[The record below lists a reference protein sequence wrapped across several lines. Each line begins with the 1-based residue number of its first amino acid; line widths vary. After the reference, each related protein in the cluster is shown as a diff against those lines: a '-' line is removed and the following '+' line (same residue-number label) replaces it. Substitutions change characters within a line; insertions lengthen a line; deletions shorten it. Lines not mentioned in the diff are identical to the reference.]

1 MGNKEEVKIIRKRN
15 QWQDEWWEPKQKKH
29 DCMMLVTMV
38 TTIQLLACIY
48 IWHCIF
54 IFSTPIFFLHVYA
67 AAGMRQEESFKT
79 FCESVKRHGVF
90 FFLVFFPPSRFYL
103 KVTSEGKVR
112 KTNMKDKVLVKNE
125 SCYWANMR
133 RFMMSMQKIFH
144 RQSLFHALLTII
156 NLI

>member
-90 FFLVFFPPSRFYL
+90 FFWFFSPPPDFTSRSQVREKWEKQTWRIKCWWKMSLVIEQIWGDLWCRC
-103 KVTSEGKVR
+103 R
-112 KTNMKDKVLVKNE
+112 KYFIDSLYFMH
-125 SCYWANMR
+125 YW
-133 RFMMSMQKIFH
+133 Q
-144 RQSLFHALLTII
+144 
-156 NLI
+156 

>member
-15 QWQDEWWEPKQKKH
+15 QWRDEWWEPKQKKH

-54 IFSTPIFFLHVYA
+54 IFSTPIFFFYTCMQQQEWGKRRVLKLFVKVSR
-67 AAGMRQEESFKT
+67 GM
-79 FCESVKRHGVF
+79 VF
-90 FFLVFFPPSRFYL
+90 FFFGFFPPSRFYL